1 MTILF
6 PAEERTEKKELQ
18 GSVPG
23 LYRPLYQPLATLA
36 LKEYEKN
43 QNPSPSWPQANLLK
57 QAYLCAKTK
66 QEGWK
71 TFRKTHANSLW
82 DRFQAECPSWHVH
95 PCPLLGEIKTPAP
108 GEIEETLFE
117 NILKNLTRRMY
128 LRLYLEK
135 CPPGQKEIIH
145 KKILEPKNI
154 QGELKQPRAHTP
166 NQVRLALKTR
176 LAWHSFIQTQKTRK
190 TNQPLTPKPEH
201 CIPLAAHLTESFWKV
216 AQKTAA
222 YGKTLGNPWF
232 LFGFQRGYQVPELA
246 RCAIQLAM
254 AETFT
259 PIGENKFQDPAT
271 GTIVSSEN
279 NKEGK
284 STYNPN
290 NGEINIHCSVLLQA
304 AGTADNPNPFSKA
317 YLANYV
323 YHEVCHGFQSKKER
337 KPPPETAGV
346 REEFL
351 KNLEAQE
358 IFSNAMGVA
367 AEKHYSQTGHL
378 SNPQLYPLS
387 DAHEYLVTAK
397 HASESRNFPR
407 GFQKYCRTA
416 YRSFRLLHKYYLKK
430 IEEFLQ

>member
-23 LYRPLYQPLATLA
+23 LHRSLYQHIATLA
-36 LKEYEKN
+36 QDGYN
-43 QNPSPSWPQANLLK
+43 QNQVPLSAWPQTHLIKKVYLQAK
-57 QAYLCAKTK
+57 QKG
-66 QEGWK
+66 ESWK
-71 TFRKTHANSLW
+71 HFRKFCAGRLW
-82 DRFQAECPSWHVH
+82 DRFQTESPSWHVH
-95 PCPLLGEIKTPAP
+95 PCLLLEGKTPLA
-108 GEIEETLFE
+108 EAEETLLD
-117 NILKNLTRRMY
+117 NLIKNLARRLY

-135 CPPGQKEIIH
+135 CPSGQKEIIH

-154 QGELKQPRAHTP
+154 QGELRQPRQQTP
-166 NQVRLALKTR
+166 NHVRLALKTR
-176 LAWHSFIQTQKTRK
+176 LAWHSFVASQKKTRR
-190 TNQPLTPKPEH
+190 NSNPLTLKPEH
-201 CIPLAAHLTESFWKV
+201 CIPLAAHLTEAFWKV
-216 AQKTAA
+216 SQTTAHL
-222 YGKTLGNPWF
+222 GKSLGNPWF

-259 PIGENKFQDPAT
+259 PIGENKFQDPT
-271 GTIVSSEN
+271 TNTIVCSEN

-284 STYNPN
+284 STYTPS
-290 NGEINIHCSVLLQA
+290 NGEINIHCSVILQA
-304 AGTADNPNPFSKA
+304 AGTADHPHLQAKA

-323 YHEVCHGFQSKKER
+323 FHEVCHGFQSKKER
-337 KPPPETAGV
+337 KPPPPPPGV

-367 AEKHYSQTGHL
+367 AEQYYSRTGHL
-378 SNPQLYPLS
+378 SHPQIYPLS
-387 DAHEYLVTAK
+387 DPHEYLITAK
-397 HASESRNFPR
+397 YASESTTFPR

-430 IEEFLQ
+430 IEEFLE